1 MAKVIS
7 IANQKGGVGKTTTAI
22 NLAASL
28 AVLEHKVLLIDAD
41 PQANATSGAG
51 FDIRTIKTSLYEC
64 MIDEST
70 AADIIMESEVPG
82 FYLLPSN
89 IDLVGAEIEMLNL
102 PNREKM
108 MSHVVDQ
115 IRDQYDFILIDCSP
129 SLGLLTVNALTASD
143 SVIIPVQ
150 CEYFALEG
158 LGKLLNTVKII
169 QSRLNPNLEI
179 EGFLLTMYD
188 SRLRLSNQ
196 VYEEVKK
203 HFQQMV
209 FETIIRR
216 NIKLGE
222 APSYGKPV
230 VMYDAESKGALNY
243 LNLARE
249 LLQKN
254 NMTEIDEET
263 KILDEGESNK
273 ENN

>member
-1 MAKVIS
+1 MGKVIS

-51 FDIRTIKTSLYEC
+51 FDVRTIKTSIYEC
-64 MIDEST
+64 LVDD
-70 AADIIMESEVPG
+70 ADPKSIILNTEVPG
-82 FYLLPSN
+82 FDLLPSN
-89 IDLVGAEIEMLNL
+89 IDLVGAEIEILNL
-102 PNREKM
+102 PDREKIM
-108 MSHVVDQ
+108 QKMVDQ
-115 IRDQYDFILIDCSP
+115 VKDAYDFVLIDCSP
-129 SLGLLTVNALTASD
+129 SLGLLTVNALTAAD
-143 SVIIPVQ
+143 SVMIPVQ

-158 LGKLLNTVKII
+158 LGKLLNTIKII
-169 QSRLNPNLEI
+169 QSRLNPQLEI

-196 VYEEVKK
+196 VYEEVTK
-203 HFQQMV
+203 HFQSMV
-209 FETIIRR
+209 FNTIIRR

-230 VMYDAESKGALNY
+230 VMYDADSKGSLNH

-254 NMTEIDEET
+254 GMTAMKDSEKIID
-263 KILDEGESNK
+263 
-273 ENN
+273 